1 MRAADM
7 IQLLD
12 MLSNLISELEDY
24 KEMLLEIKMK
34 EVESNG
40 FAEEE

>member
-1 MRAADM
+1 MRAAEILELVNM
-7 IQLLD
+7 VTK
-12 MLSNLISELEDY
+12 LISNLEDY
-24 KEMLLEIKMK
+24 KHMLLEIKMK

>member
-1 MRAADM
+1 M

>member
-12 MLSNLISELEDY
+12 MVTNLITELEDY